1 MALKRTV
8 FVLGWFWLLTEL
20 VFKMASFS
28 CNTSL
33 QSLPEIQDCLVDWSL
48 RQAVPDRLQD
58 FLQFCTVSGFRCV
71 LLISFQH
78 RSPHMIV
85 ERIQIRR
92 VWWPFIFL
100 DKLWIALLN
109 PFLGLARCMCWSPVL
124 LKSLSCGLRAAGRL
138 VDL

>member
-1 MALKRTV
+1 MKRTV
-8 FVLGWFWLLTEL
+8 FVLGWFWLLTKL

-58 FLQFCTVSGFRCV
+58 FLQFRTVSGFRCV

-78 RSPHMIV
+78 HSAHMRV

-100 DKLWIALLN
+100 DKLW
-109 PFLGLARCMCWSPVL
+109 
-124 LKSLSCGLRAAGRL
+124 
-138 VDL
+138 